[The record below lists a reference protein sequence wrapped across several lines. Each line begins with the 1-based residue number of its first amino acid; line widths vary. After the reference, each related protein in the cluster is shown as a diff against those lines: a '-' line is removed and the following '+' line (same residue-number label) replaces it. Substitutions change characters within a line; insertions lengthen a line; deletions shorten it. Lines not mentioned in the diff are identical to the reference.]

1 MKKVKLID
9 VCDIKYGYAFDSAL
23 FNSDEKGMPL
33 IRIRDVLRGF
43 TETYTTEN
51 YSKDYIIEKDD
62 LLIGMDG
69 EFNISKWNSVNALL
83 NQRVCKVIPKNNS
96 YKNYL

>member
-51 YSKDYIIEKDD
+51 YSKDYII
-62 LLIGMDG
+62 
-69 EFNISKWNSVNALL
+69 
-83 NQRVCKVIPKNNS
+83 
-96 YKNYL
+96 